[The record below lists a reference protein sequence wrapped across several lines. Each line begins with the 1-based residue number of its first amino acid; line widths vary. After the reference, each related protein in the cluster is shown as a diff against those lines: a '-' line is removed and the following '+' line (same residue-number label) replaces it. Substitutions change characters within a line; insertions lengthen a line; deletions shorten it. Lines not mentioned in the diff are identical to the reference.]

1 MMLKHFSYIFILYT
15 QISTHII
22 IYINNII
29 TKNNANNQYLTPT
42 YIIIYNKKLR
52 LQLQTLIRNNIF
64 KNKLKC

>member
-42 YIIIYNKKLR
+42 YIIIYNKKLC
-52 LQLQTLIRNNIF
+52 LQLQTLTRNNIF

>member
-1 MMLKHFSYIFILYT
+1 MLKHFSYIFILYT

>member
-22 IYINNII
+22 IYINNTI

-52 LQLQTLIRNNIF
+52 LQLQTLI
-64 KNKLKC
+64 